1 MKVNWRIRLKD
12 PTFWVTLVPEL
23 ILCIQAVLY
32 VFDVSVDLSDLGNRV
47 VAAIDAVFIVLTTL
61 GIIRD
66 PTTGGLGDSELAM
79 TYTTTKRDH

>member
-1 MKVNWRIRLKD
+1 MKVNWKIRLKD

-23 ILCIQAVLY
+23 VLCIQAVLY
-32 VFDVSVDLSDLGNRV
+32 VFDLKVDLSDLGNRV

-66 PTTGGLGDSELAM
+66 PTTDGLGDSKLAM
-79 TYTTTKRDH
+79 TYTTTKRDN